1 MAIQFSRVISSRQTA
16 SGDTFSVQAIDLSSL
31 GDWNSPVLVLDHF
44 RVSGRPFPPHPH
56 AGFSAVTYVFED
68 SQCGVRSRDSLGND
82 VVTGPGGIVWTEAG
96 SGLLHEE
103 TPAEPG
109 AELHAVQIF
118 VNLSAKNKLV
128 APRLLRLASAE
139 VPAWRSSAGDR
150 LRILVG
156 AYDGTS
162 SPLTPAEPFDLFD
175 MRLQGEI
182 PLLLPAEHNAVIYVI
197 SGRACVRTES
207 REQVL
212 GPEQAVA
219 LHGSGRVSLQAIS
232 PAHALLLCGAEVREP
247 VRSYGPFVM
256 NEQWQIEAA
265 ATRYRS
271 GQMGRLEPISKA
283 EHGSS

>member
-1 MAIQFSRVISSRQTA
+1 MAIQCSRVISSRQTA

-56 AGFSAVTYVFED
+56 AGFSAVTYVCED

-82 VVTGPGGIVWTEAG
+82 VVSGPGGIVWTEAG

-128 APRLLRLASAE
+128 APRLLRLVKSA
-139 VPAWRSSAGDR
+139 VPEWRSIAGDR
-150 LRILVG
+150 IRVLAG
-156 AYDGTS
+156 AYDRTK
-162 SPLTPAEPFDLFD
+162 SPLEPSEPFDLLDIQLRGEVPFL
-175 MRLQGEI
+175 LQE
-182 PLLLPAEHNAVIYVI
+182 EHNAIVYVL
-197 SGRACVRTES
+197 SGHTHVRTEGH
-207 REQVL
+207 EQEL
-212 GPEQAVA
+212 GAEQAVA
-219 LHGSGRVSLQAIS
+219 LRGSGPVLFQAIS
-232 PAHALLLCGAEVREP
+232 PAHALLLRGAELREP
-247 VRSYGPFVM
+247 VRSSGPFIM

-265 ATRYRS
+265 STRYRS
-271 GQMGRLEPISKA
+271 GQMGHLEPISKA